1 MSPPALPRD
10 RPLRF
15 LIARRSAIGD
25 CILTLPLV
33 WAIREA
39 FPNAHITWAIEKG
52 PHRLMAGHT
61 AVDEFLVL
69 GKGLPL
75 APRALW
81 AFIQQLRGGRYDVAI
96 DPQSLTKSSALGWMA
111 GAPLRIGFRAPIGR
125 EISTW
130 LNNRLVTNRAVHV
143 VDRHLELLE
152 PLGVPVPAR
161 PRFDF
166 PVDPAA
172 VSSMSSWLKGCG
184 ISRGFALLNP
194 GAAWNSKL
202 WPAER
207 YGLTARF
214 LEQSL
219 GLRSVALWGDAK
231 EKLWA
236 EQIVAHSAGATTLA
250 PSTTLQEMAALI
262 QQAGLFVGSDT
273 GPLHL
278 AAALGV
284 RCVGLYGPTR
294 WEVTGPYGAG
304 HQAVQ
309 SFVQKIPSGKKR
321 HADNTSMQAI
331 RVEQVCKACAGVM
344 EASRR
349 VVMPAA

>member
-1 MSPPALPRD
+1 MSLPALPRD

-39 FPNAHITWAIEKG
+39 FPDAHLTWAIEKG
-52 PHRLMAGHT
+52 PHRLMAGHP
-61 AVDEFLVL
+61 AVNEFLVL

-75 APRALW
+75 APGALW
-81 AFIQQLRGGRYDVAI
+81 AFRRQLRAGRYDVAL
-96 DPQSLTKSSALGWMA
+96 DPQSLTKSSALGWLA

-130 LNNRLVTNRAVHV
+130 LNNRLVTNRATHV

-152 PLGVPVPAR
+152 PLGVPVPKQ

-166 PVDPAA
+166 PLDPAA
-172 VSSMSSWLKGCG
+172 VARIAAWLQGSG
-184 ISRGFALLNP
+184 LSPGYALLNA

-231 EKLWA
+231 EKAWA
-236 EQIVAHSAGATTLA
+236 EQIVAHSAGGATLA
-250 PSTTLQEMAALI
+250 PNTSLQEMAALI
-262 QQAGLFVGSDT
+262 KQSGLFVGSDT

-294 WEVTGPYGAG
+294 REVTGPYGAG
-304 HQAVQ
+304 HQTVQ

-321 HADNTSMQAI
+321 HADNTAMQAI
-331 RVEQVCKACAGVM
+331 RVEQVCKACAAAM

-349 VVMPAA
+349 VVSPAA